1 MSGRPVEIEDPSNRW
16 FIHQISAY
24 ALPPAIRLRLSPNMV
39 SCGGMACG
47 LAAGACYTQAPDF
60 ISCLAGFLLMILWHV
75 CDGLD
80 GQLARA
86 TGQMTA
92 LGRVLDGICDYV
104 TFITVYLGLGWSMAR
119 MGQPHWALMLA
130 SGAAHA
136 LQSNLYE
143 ARRQAYGARLR
154 GTPAHGN
161 APPPSG
167 IGIESWYDHL
177 QTLSLGWT
185 RATDEALQRAS
196 DPAAA
201 RATYRLML
209 APVLKLWCLLGANFR
224 TFMIFMFSISAFG
237 PAGYFLWELVGLT
250 LILLALEMLLRAREH
265 GFRQDISAQ
274 QFPARQ

>member
-16 FIHQISAY
+16 FIHRISAF
-24 ALPPAIRLRLSPNMV
+24 ALPSAIRLGLSPNTV
-39 SCGGMACG
+39 SFSGMACG
-47 LAAGACYTQAPDF
+47 LAAGACYAQAPDF
-60 ISCLAGFLLMILWHV
+60 RACLAGFLLMILWHV

-104 TFITVYLGLGWSMAR
+104 TFIAVYLGLGWALAR
-119 MGQPHWALMLA
+119 AGGPHWALMLA
-130 SGAAHA
+130 SGVGHA

-154 GTPAHGN
+154 GNAALGD

-167 IGIESWYDHL
+167 IGIESLYDRL

-185 RATDEALQRAS
+185 RATDTVLNQAS
-196 DPAAA
+196 NPAAA
-201 RATYRLML
+201 RATYQAML

-224 TFMIFMFSISAFG
+224 TIMIFPFSISAFG
-237 PAGYFLWELVGLT
+237 PAGYFLWELLGLT
-250 LILLALEMLLRAREH
+250 LILLLLELLLRTRERR
-265 GFRQDISAQ
+265 FRQDISAQ
-274 QFPARQ
+274 QFPVRQ